1 MRIEQPY
8 ALCFTSHT
16 VQSLDTMFTCKQTVK
31 LKRAQNNILLNPYI
45 KYVIRKFF
53 RSPFLRNPKRPAP
66 HATPAL
72 EQAAL
77 LFICAL
83 YNYCISRTIWL
94 CFRLLRQMLL

>member
-53 RSPFLRNPKRPAP
+53 RSPF
-66 HATPAL
+66 
-72 EQAAL
+72 
-77 LFICAL
+77 
-83 YNYCISRTIWL
+83 YNSCISRTIWL